1 MSLAQ
6 TVPAQPTPRIGAPFT
21 TYPAPAGRLPADVL
35 ACLHHGSELPDA
47 DPRRLRIPLAA
58 LAGANAEAWSAG
70 RPVLESGSEQGLNW
84 AHDGQHLFA
93 HLTVPAADVVAAS
106 EDVYWRLERLVVHHE
121 FPHWLRTWNFLDRIN
136 EGEGDAER
144 YRQFCVGRGRALA
157 QRSDFERQLPAA
169 TAIGGSEPGLT
180 VAVLAGKQPGV
191 PLENPRQVSAYRYPR
206 QYGPRSP
213 SFTRALLLR
222 GEAGAGARLL
232 VSGTASVVGHATVH
246 AGDVLAQLEEAA
258 ANVEALLRHAAVS
271 HFPDS
276 GEPMWGPESFK
287 LYLRHAEDAAQV
299 APLFERLVARGAPWV
314 LLHGDVCRADL
325 LVELEGVYRWVGPG
339 TYE

>member
-1 MSLAQ
+1 MSFAQ
-6 TVPAQPTPRIGAPFT
+6 SASPAPSPDSGAAPFAT
-21 TYPAPAGRLPADVL
+21 RPAPAGRLPPDAL
-35 ACLHHGSELPDA
+35 ACLHHGGELPDA
-47 DPRRLRIPLAA
+47 DPRRLRIPLTV
-58 LAGANAEAWSAG
+58 LAGASAELWSAG
-70 RPVLESGSEQGLNW
+70 RPIVEAGSDQGLHW

-93 HLTVPAADVVAAS
+93 HLRLPAEDVVAAS
-106 EDVYWRLERLVVHHE
+106 EDIYWRLERLVVHHE

-144 YRQFCVGRGRALA
+144 YRQFCVGRARALA
-157 QRSDFERQLPAA
+157 QRSEFERQLPAA
-169 TAIGGSEPGLT
+169 TAIGGEEPGLT
-180 VAVLAGKQPGV
+180 VAVLAGTQPGV

-222 GEAGAGARLL
+222 GAAGAGARLL

-246 AGDVLAQLEEAA
+246 AGDVQAQLEEAA

-271 HFPDS
+271 HFPEV
-276 GEPMWGPESFK
+276 GEPMWAPESFK
-287 LYLRHAEDAAQV
+287 LYLRHAGDASRV

-314 LLHGDVCRADL
+314 LLRGDICRADL
-325 LVELEGVYRWVGPG
+325 LIELEGVYRWIGPG
-339 TYE
+339 Q